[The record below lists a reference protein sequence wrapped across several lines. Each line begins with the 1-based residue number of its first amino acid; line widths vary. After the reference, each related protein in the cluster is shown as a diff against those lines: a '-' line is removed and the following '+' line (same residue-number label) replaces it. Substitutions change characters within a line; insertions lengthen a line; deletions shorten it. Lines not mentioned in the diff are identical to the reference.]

1 MKVKKI
7 VMVFSLGILILLGG
21 CSSKT
26 DEIYQNSIQNGL
38 DAVAEDN
45 FSKAEGLFETALDT
59 KENDQTAKAYLNQVQ
74 FILEADDLIKQN
86 KVEDAIKLFDK
97 VVKVKEGSKVISAKS
112 EEKKVELTTIKE
124 NLNNYNVMLSDAKE
138 LNESGNFQQSNEKL
152 DALLKEDLSQF
163 IAIKDKATKLKDS
176 NDESIKKAEIAQA
189 EKNDQGVKV
198 SCG

>member
-7 VMVFSLGILILLGG
+7 VMIFSLGILILLGG

-59 KENDQTAKAYLNQVQ
+59 KENDKTAKAYLNQVQ

-86 KVEDAIKLFDK
+86 KVEDAIKLLDK
-97 VVKVKEGSKVISAKS
+97 VVKVKE
-112 EEKKVELTTIKE
+112 
-124 NLNNYNVMLSDAKE
+124 
-138 LNESGNFQQSNEKL
+138 
-152 DALLKEDLSQF
+152 
-163 IAIKDKATKLKDS
+163 
-176 NDESIKKAEIAQA
+176 
-189 EKNDQGVKV
+189 
-198 SCG
+198 

>member
-59 KENDQTAKAYLNQVQ
+59 KENDKTAKAYLNQVQ

-86 KVEDAIKLFDK
+86 KVEDAIKLLDK

-112 EEKKVELTTIKE
+112 EEKKVEITTIKE

-152 DALLKEDLSQF
+152 DALFKEDLTTVCSHQRRSYE
-163 IAIKDKATKLKDS
+163 IK
-176 NDESIKKAEIAQA
+176 
-189 EKNDQGVKV
+189 GF
-198 SCG
+198 

>member
-59 KENDQTAKAYLNQVQ
+59 KENDKTAKAYLNQVQ

-86 KVEDAIKLFDK
+86 KVEDAIKLLDK

-152 DALLKEDLSQF
+152 DALFKEDLTQF
-163 IAIKDKATKLKDS
+163 VAIKDEAMKLKDS

-189 EKNDQGVKV
+189 EKDAQAEAG
-198 SCG
+198 S